1 MDDVNFTTP
10 QPAADKLAVRATR
23 SSYSTRHDRRRLETR
38 ARLLRALMRLLSR
51 KSLPDIAIHEITETA
66 DVGGGTFY
74 NHFEDRAGIHD
85 AMIRELIVGWSDLV
99 GEAMPLRQDAA
110 ETLSA
115 RLRVYIR
122 RAGMDPDWA
131 QYIATN
137 AFPQIATGNPV
148 GRRLLE
154 MIEVGRRNGRFN
166 VAEIDVTVRA
176 IFGLVI
182 ATIHGAVGDSGRAM
196 TDGSATARFILK
208 LLGVP
213 SADSDRIVALPLPTV
228 PFEDDMLVR
237 RAHAAR
243 ATVAG
248 ENG

>member
-1 MDDVNFTTP
+1 
-10 QPAADKLAVRATR
+10 AR

-38 ARLLRALMRLLSR
+38 ARLLRALMKLMSR

-74 NHFEDRAGIHD
+74 NHFDDRAGIHD

-99 GEAMPLRQDAA
+99 GEAMPLRHDAA
-110 ETLSA
+110 ETLSG

-122 RAGMDPDWA
+122 RAGTDPDWA
-131 QYIATN
+131 QYVATN
-137 AFPQIATGNPV
+137 AFHQIASGNPV

-166 VAEIDVTVRA
+166 VAEMDVTLRA
-176 IFGLVI
+176 IFGLAI
-182 ATIHGAVGDSGRAM
+182 ATIHGAAGDPARAV
-196 TDGSATARFILK
+196 TDGAATARFILK

-213 SADSDRIVALPLPTV
+213 SADADRIIALPLPV
-228 PFEDDMLVR
+228 APAEDDMLVR

-243 ATVAG
+243 AADPG
-248 ENG
+248 DNG